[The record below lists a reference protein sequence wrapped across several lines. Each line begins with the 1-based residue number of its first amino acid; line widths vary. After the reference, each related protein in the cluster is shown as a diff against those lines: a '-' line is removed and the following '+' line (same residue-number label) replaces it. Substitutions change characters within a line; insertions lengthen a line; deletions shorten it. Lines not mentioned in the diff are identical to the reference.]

1 MFVQGRVPGGRRKPE
16 NESLEVKA
24 KSPGDAAVRTCDQIA
39 EEGIIRNLRRKAKGL
54 HRPQGFYYS
63 FSPSEAPGQR

>member
-1 MFVQGRVPGGRRKPE
+1 MFVQGHVPGGRRKPE

-39 EEGIIRNLRRKAKGL
+39 KEGNN
-54 HRPQGFYYS
+54 
-63 FSPSEAPGQR
+63 